1 MGWGAYYRLAP
12 DHRTPQALPRPS
24 GPPSALTETGIKGF
38 GFQNVINKNL
48 QSPGEHLQ
56 AGKETRFQEQRN
68 LPTSCWPGT
77 FPSTS
82 SAQPTRGPGAPR
94 RAPDHA
100 LQRAQEKSAP
110 AYLLSGV
117 FAGLI

>member
-56 AGKETRFQEQRN
+56 AGKVTRFQEQRN

-94 RAPDHA
+94 
-100 LQRAQEKSAP
+100 
-110 AYLLSGV
+110 
-117 FAGLI
+117 